1 MTESTVIEAPVLD
14 RVRVNCCPICKK
26 PPKVSVSL
34 TNPKKNEFNIYTEV
48 QCPDCRLL
56 ADINVWNRIE
66 IS

>member
-1 MTESTVIEAPVLD
+1 MESYIINAPVIAP
-14 RVRVNCCPICKK
+14 VRVNYCPICKK
-26 PPKVSVSL
+26 PPKVTVSL

-66 IS
+66 LNR